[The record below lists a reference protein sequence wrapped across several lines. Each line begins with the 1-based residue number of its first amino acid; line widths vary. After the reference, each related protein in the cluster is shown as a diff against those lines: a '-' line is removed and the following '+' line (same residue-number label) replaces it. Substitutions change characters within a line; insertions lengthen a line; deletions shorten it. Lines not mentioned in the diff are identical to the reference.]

1 MDAEDKAHAQR
12 EVFYRNAIGG
22 ALERTLQ
29 LLPAGSTHVIRGDY
43 SFHCLA
49 LSTGMLLSD
58 RVAGFGER
66 DVQQIT
72 EKFQPMR
79 GRQLAHLVES
89 ADDDAKGFNASFCTL
104 LVRRSRLRR

>member
-1 MDAEDKAHAQR
+1 MDAEDKAHASGKSSIETR
-12 EVFYRNAIGG
+12 
-22 ALERTLQ
+22 ERTLQ

-43 SFHCLA
+43 GFRYFT

-58 RVAGFGER
+58 RVAGFGEG

-72 EKFQPMR
+72 QKFQPVR

-89 ADDDAKGFNASFCTL
+89 ADDDAKGCDAAFCAL
-104 LVRRSRLRR
+104 LARPSRLRC